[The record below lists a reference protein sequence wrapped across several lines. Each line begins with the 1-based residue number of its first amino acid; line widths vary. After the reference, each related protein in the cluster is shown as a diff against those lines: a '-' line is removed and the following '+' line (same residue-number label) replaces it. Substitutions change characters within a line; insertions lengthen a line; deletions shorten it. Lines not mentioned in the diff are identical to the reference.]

1 MITEANGATPSSD
14 TREPALI
21 TLALAGD
28 RDAFGELYAL
38 HHPAVLAFVDRR
50 VRNRAIAED
59 ITGETFLAAW
69 SKLHTFTWRGTSIK
83 GWLTTIARN
92 RVIDHYKSSQRR
104 EFGVDDLLPFDDRL
118 APSTETVVLDRID
131 DQQLRVA
138 LSKLKA
144 PQLEVLAR
152 RFLMQYS
159 VAETAQAMD
168 RSEGAVKTLQFRAVA
183 SLRTKLQ
190 MGVAA

>member
-1 MITEANGATPSSD
+1 MITKANGATPSSD

-21 TLALAGD
+21 TLALQGD

-38 HHPAVLAFVDRR
+38 HHAAILAFVDRR
-50 VRNRAIAED
+50 VRNRAVAED
-59 ITGETFLAAW
+59 ITGETFLVAW
-69 SKLHTFTWRGTSIK
+69 AKLSTFTWQGISIK

-92 RVIDHYKSSQRR
+92 KVTDHCKSAQRR
-104 EFGVDDLLPFDDRL
+104 EFAVDDLLPFDDRESL
-118 APSTETVVLDRID
+118 STEAVVLDRITER
-131 DQQLRVA
+131 QLVSA
-138 LSKLKA
+138 LSKLK
-144 PQLEVLAR
+144 PGQLEVIAR

-168 RSEGAVKTLQFRAVA
+168 RTEGAVKTLQFRAMA
-183 SLRTKLQ
+183 SLRTQLH

>member
-28 RDAFGELYAL
+28 RDAFGELYTL
-38 HHPAVLAFVDRR
+38 HHAAILAFVDRR
-50 VRNRAIAED
+50 VRNRAVAED

-69 SKLHTFTWRGTSIK
+69 AKLSTFTWQGISIK

-92 RVIDHYKSSQRR
+92 KVIDHCKSAQRR
-104 EFGVDDLLPFDDRL
+104 EFAVDDLLPFDDRESL
-118 APSTETVVLDRID
+118 STEAVVLDRLTER
-131 DQQLRVA
+131 QLVNA
-138 LSKLKA
+138 LSKLK
-144 PQLEVLAR
+144 PRQLEVLAR

-168 RSEGAVKTLQFRAVA
+168 RTEGAVKTLQFRAMA
-183 SLRTKLQ
+183 NLRTQLH